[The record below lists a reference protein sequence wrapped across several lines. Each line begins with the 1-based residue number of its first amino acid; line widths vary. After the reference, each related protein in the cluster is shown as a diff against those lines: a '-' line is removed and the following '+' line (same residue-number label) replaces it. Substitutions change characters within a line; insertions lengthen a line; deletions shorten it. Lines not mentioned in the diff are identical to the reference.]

1 MKSKILS
8 LLIIS
13 LFVFVALGCTVAVA
27 PVSTQS
33 GNISWG
39 FLFRQEV
46 MGIKVAVPL
55 FQDSADVEEV
65 VYEGD
70 NVIFASSKLSD
81 KDGKIGIRFTRFGK
95 LNCNFDVYIMN
106 DKNEV
111 GLKGSGS
118 MNVGSDIRY
127 AKNSQ
132 GLVTGVYFQQNDAEI
147 NIKGF
152 SIEKLLFSF
161 DSIPTSLSILGGSSI
176 LWNNPGVVIVE

>member
-8 LLIIS
+8 ILIIS
-13 LFVFVALGCTVAVA
+13 VFVFTAIGCTVAVA
-27 PVSTQS
+27 PVSNQS
-33 GNISWG
+33 GNIIWA
-39 FLFRQEV
+39 FLFRQEI
-46 MGIKVAVPL
+46 MGVKVAVPL
-55 FQDSADVEEV
+55 FQDNADVEEV

-95 LNCNFDVYIMN
+95 LNCSFDIFIMN
-106 DKNEV
+106 DKNEI
-111 GLKGSGS
+111 GLRGSGS

-132 GLVTGVYFQQNDAEI
+132 GLVTGVYFQHNDAEI
-147 NIKGF
+147 KIKGF
-152 SIEKLLFSF
+152 SVEKLLFSF

-176 LWNNPGVVIVE
+176 LWNDPGVVIVE